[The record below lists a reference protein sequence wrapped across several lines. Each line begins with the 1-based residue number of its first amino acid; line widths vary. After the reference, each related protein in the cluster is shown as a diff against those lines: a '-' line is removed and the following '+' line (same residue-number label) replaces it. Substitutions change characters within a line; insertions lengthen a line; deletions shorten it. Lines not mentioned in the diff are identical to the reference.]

1 LFARPGE
8 DGTAMTDRGDTSDTT
23 IGPLRM
29 ENGEVLLHL
38 AGELDLSYVDMLWE
52 AAAGALNAAPSRL
65 VIDVSAVTFIDSS
78 ILGALVRINRATK
91 EQGASF
97 SLRQPRR
104 VVTRLLQL
112 SGLQADI
119 EVEA

>member
-1 LFARPGE
+1 
-8 DGTAMTDRGDTSDTT
+8 MTDRGDTSDTT

-52 AAAGALNAAPSRL
+52 AAAGALNASPSRL

-78 ILGALVRINRATK
+78 ILGALVRINRAAK

-97 SLRQPRR
+97 SLRQPAR
-104 VVTRLLQL
+104 VVSRLLHL
-112 SGLQADI
+112 SGLEEEI